1 MSSGILARLRPRSLR
16 ARLTLWYLL
25 TLSGALGALAVF
37 VFASQ
42 ARTSYH
48 ELDRELQVR
57 LLGFVA
63 DRRAALLT
71 LDVAGVL
78 ANEVAAEA
86 PVLVR
91 QASGPVLF
99 RSEGFPRL
107 DWASERGAAAAVRD
121 RTPLVTVADISGA
134 PLRVATTVVPRPG
147 AESLIV
153 QWAASLAPVR
163 RKLVRLALGM
173 VLSIVVVLV
182 LASYGSAFTA
192 RRALAPVDEIVRRV
206 QLIQATHIKERLE
219 ARTGSDEID
228 GLATTLNEMLD
239 RIEGSL
245 RSARRFAADAS
256 HELQTPL
263 AAMRGAAEIC
273 LRADRPPTEYRTL
286 AADLLAETERLSTLV
301 RDLRLL
307 ALAEQGQILEE
318 VEAVD
323 LAGLVSECCEIASA
337 TAEEKQV
344 LVETFMRGRPMVLGS
359 PLHLRRVVLNLLQ
372 NAIRYSPA
380 ASRVVVTVARP
391 HGHAMLMVVDHGCGI
406 DAEDLPHIFEPFYR
420 ADPARARA
428 TGGSGLGLAIVEQIV
443 RLHGGTIKVASVPGR
458 GSVFAVYLPSAT
470 APAGS
475 PSSEPHLADSTP
487 SQD

>member
-1 MSSGILARLRPRSLR
+1 MSSAILARLRPRSLR
-16 ARLTLWYLL
+16 ARLTFWYLL
-25 TLSGALGALAVF
+25 TLSGALGALALF
-37 VFASQ
+37 VFLRQ

-48 ELDRELQVR
+48 EFDREMQVR
-57 LLGFVA
+57 LFAFVA

-71 LDVAGVL
+71 LDVASAL
-78 ANEVAAEA
+78 ASEVAADV

-107 DWASERGAAAAVRD
+107 EWASEHAAAAAVRD
-121 RTPLVTVADISGA
+121 RTPLITVADIEGA
-134 PLRVATTVVPRPG
+134 PLRVATAVVPRPG
-147 AESLIV
+147 AESLVV
-153 QWAASLAPVR
+153 QLAASVAPVR
-163 RKLVRLALGM
+163 RDLGHLALGM
-173 VLSIVVVLV
+173 VLSMVVVLV

-206 QLIQATHIKERLE
+206 QLIQATRISERLE

-239 RIEGSL
+239 RIEGSF

-263 AAMRGAAEIC
+263 AAMRGAVEVC
-273 LRADRPPTEYRTL
+273 LRADRTAAEYRTL
-286 AADLLAETERLSTLV
+286 AADVLAEIERLSTLI

-307 ALAEQGQILEE
+307 ALADRGQMQEAE
-318 VEAVD
+318 VVD

-337 TAEEKQV
+337 IAEERQV
-344 LVETFMRGRPMVLGS
+344 VVETLVRGRPLVLGS

-380 ASRVVVTVARP
+380 ASHVVVTVARP
-391 HGHAMLMVVDHGCGI
+391 HGRAMVMVVDHGCGI
-406 DAEDLPHIFEPFYR
+406 EPPDLPHIFEPFYR
-420 ADPARARA
+420 ADPARARDS
-428 TGGSGLGLAIVEQIV
+428 GGTGLGLAIVEQIV
-443 RLHGGTIKVASVPGR
+443 RLHRGTIKVSSPPGR
-458 GSVFAVYLPSAT
+458 GATFVVYLPSAPGT
-470 APAGS
+470 DIAPVS
-475 PSSEPHLADSTP
+475 PPPEA
-487 SQD
+487 

>member
-1 MSSGILARLRPRSLR
+1 MSSAILARLRPRSLR
-16 ARLTLWYLL
+16 ARLTFWYLL
-25 TLSGALGALAVF
+25 TLTGALGAVAVF
-37 VFASQ
+37 VVVGQ
-42 ARTSYH
+42 ARISYR

-63 DRRAALLT
+63 DRRTALLT
-71 LDVAGVL
+71 LDVASAL

-99 RSEGFPRL
+99 RSRGFPSL
-107 DWASERGAAAAVRD
+107 DWASERAAASAARD
-121 RTPLVTVADISGA
+121 RTPLITVADVSGA
-134 PLRVATTVVPRPG
+134 PLRVATAEVPRPG
-147 AESLIV
+147 AESLVV
-153 QWAASLAPVR
+153 QLAASVAPVR
-163 RKLVRLALGM
+163 RDLARFGLGM
-173 VLSIVVVLV
+173 MLSIVVVLV

-206 QLIQATHIKERLE
+206 QLIQATHINERLE

-228 GLATTLNEMLD
+228 GLVTTLNEMLD

-245 RSARRFAADAS
+245 HSARRFAADAS

-263 AAMRGAAEIC
+263 AAMRGAVELC
-273 LRADRPPTEYRTL
+273 LRADGTAAEYRTL
-286 AADLLAETERLSTLV
+286 AADLLAETERLSTLI

-307 ALAEQGQILEE
+307 ALADRGQMLETAE
-318 VEAVD
+318 VVD

-337 TAEEKQV
+337 MAEEKQV
-344 LVETFMRGRPMVLGS
+344 VVETFVRGRPMVPGS

-380 ASRVVVTVARP
+380 ASRIVVTVARP
-391 HGHAMLMVVDHGCGI
+391 HGHAMVMVVDHGCGI
-406 DAEDLPHIFEPFYR
+406 EPQDLPHIFEPFYR
-420 ADPARARA
+420 SDPARARD

-443 RLHGGTIKVASVPGR
+443 RLHRGTIKVTSVPGR
-458 GSVFAVYLPSAT
+458 GSAFVVYLPSAT
-470 APAGS
+470 AAAGS
-475 PSSEPHLADSTP
+475 PSSQPHLAAPTP
-487 SQD
+487 SPD